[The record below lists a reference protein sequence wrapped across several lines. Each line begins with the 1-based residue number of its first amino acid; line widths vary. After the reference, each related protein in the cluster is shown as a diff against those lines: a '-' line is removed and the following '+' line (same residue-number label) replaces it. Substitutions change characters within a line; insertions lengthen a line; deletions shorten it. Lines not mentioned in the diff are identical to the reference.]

1 MLAESAPEF
10 SVVIPFYNE
19 EYAAG
24 RVVAELALALDRQER
39 SWEALLV
46 DDGSSDG
53 TPAVLQSACAR
64 QPRCRLVRHPV
75 NRGQGAALMSGF
87 AAARGSVF
95 GMMDGDGQNP
105 PEDFV
110 KLLRLLDRADFVNGI
125 RAARHDSAFRKRSS
139 RLANAVRGRLLGDG
153 LSDAGCA
160 LKVFRREVAAN
171 FWPFPMLNP
180 FMGAIAR
187 SAGYRVVETPV
198 THRPRIGGISKYGL
212 RTVAWKPFVDLL
224 AIWWILR
231 RSRRA

>member
-1 MLAESAPEF
+1 MVAESAPEF

-24 RVVAELALALDRQER
+24 RVVAELALALDRQDR
-39 SWEALLV
+39 AWEAILV
-46 DDGSSDG
+46 DDGSTDG
-53 TPAVLQSACAR
+53 TAAVLRSACAR
-64 QPRCRLVRHPV
+64 LPRCRLVQHPR

-87 AAARGSVF
+87 AAARGAIF

-105 PEDFV
+105 PEDFAR
-110 KLLRLLDRADFVNGI
+110 LLALLDRADFVNGI
-125 RAARHDSAFRKRSS
+125 RAARHDTFFRKRAS
-139 RLANAVRGRLLGDG
+139 RLANRVRGGLLGDG

-160 LKVFRREVAAN
+160 LKVFRREIAAN

-198 THRPRIGGISKYGL
+198 THRSRIGGVSKYGFG
-212 RTVAWKPFVDLL
+212 TVAWKPAVDLL

-231 RSRRA
+231 RSRAH